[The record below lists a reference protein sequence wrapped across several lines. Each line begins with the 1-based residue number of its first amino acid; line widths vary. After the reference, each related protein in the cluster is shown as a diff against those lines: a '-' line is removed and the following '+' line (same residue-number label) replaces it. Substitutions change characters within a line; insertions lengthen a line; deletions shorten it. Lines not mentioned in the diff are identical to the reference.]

1 MVSKKFSFNKPS
13 GFCVSVTI
21 SIVDTPKGKMR
32 SFEIK
37 DHEPFMTDGVT
48 SDTIVLLA
56 NDFDTVLGTPLM
68 NTFSNDNTLKEMIEF
83 LVENC

>member
-1 MVSKKFSFNKPS
+1 MVSKTFSFNKPS
-13 GFCVSVTI
+13 GFVISVSI

-48 SDTIVLLA
+48 SDTMMIIA
-56 NDFDTVLGTPLM
+56 NDFDTVVGTSLT
-68 NTFSNDNTLKEMIEF
+68 NTFPNDNILKEMLEF
-83 LVENC
+83 LIENS